1 MSVSENHG
9 LSYAETVSRQ
19 LVHRAAIC
27 EVFLTDTQPR
37 SDNEFLVAAQL
48 PRVHSYYSDHLATPA
63 AYDPLLLLEVFRQTA
78 ILVTHE
84 HCAVPLDRKFSFN
97 SGEFTVLDTEALE
110 IGRLPGRGLLT
121 VTITGEKHRG
131 AELVG
136 VTLEMRLA
144 VDGHDAASMTMTIQW
159 MPGDAWNKLRERGRA
174 GLDLETPRPHSHGR
188 RLSPA
193 AVGRRSPDNVV
204 LAEAAAVGR
213 QVVAQVIVDQAHP
226 ALFDHPLDHIPGALF
241 FEAYRQTALHAA
253 HELLGLSPRR
263 LTLTHCAAAFTRFG
277 EFELP
282 TVCQAELVEDRATP
296 GAAVFRMEMLQ
307 EKAVIST
314 AEVAL
319 RCTSPIGQFLIPVSA
334 QASSLLH
341 PTTP

>member
-1 MSVSENHG
+1 
-9 LSYAETVSRQ
+9 
-19 LVHRAAIC
+19 
-27 EVFLTDTQPR
+27 
-37 SDNEFLVAAQL
+37 
-48 PRVHSYYSDHLATPA
+48 
-63 AYDPLLLLEVFRQTA
+63 
-78 ILVTHE
+78 
-84 HCAVPLDRKFSFN
+84 
-97 SGEFTVLDTEALE
+97 
-110 IGRLPGRGLLT
+110 

-263 LTLTHCAAAFTRFG
+263 LTLTHCAADFTRFG